1 MDYKLPFHSV
11 SFVVQLLSCVLLF
24 VTPWIAA
31 HHASLSFTIS
41 QSLLKRMSIEW
52 VMPSNHLLLCLPLP
66 LLTSI
71 FPSTKVFSN
80 ELALH
85 IIGQSVGASALAW
98 VLLVNIQ
105 VWLPLGLTGLISL
118 LSKGLSRLFSSI
130 TIWKHQFFSAQPS
143 LWSRSHIHTWL
154 SEKPQFWLYRL
165 YSQQSD
171 VSAF

>member
-1 MDYKLPFHSV
+1 M
-11 SFVVQLLSCVLLF
+11 
-24 VTPWIAA
+24 TPWTAA
-31 HHASLSFTIS
+31 SQASLSFTIS
-41 QSLLKRMSIEW
+41 QSLLKLMSIEW
-52 VMPSNHLLLCLPLP
+52 VMPSNHLLLHLPLP

-71 FPSTKVFSN
+71 FPSIKVFSN

-118 LSKGLSRLFSSI
+118 LSKGLPRLFSSI

-143 LWSRSHIHTWL
+143 LWSSSHIHTRL

-165 YSQQSD
+165 YSRQSD